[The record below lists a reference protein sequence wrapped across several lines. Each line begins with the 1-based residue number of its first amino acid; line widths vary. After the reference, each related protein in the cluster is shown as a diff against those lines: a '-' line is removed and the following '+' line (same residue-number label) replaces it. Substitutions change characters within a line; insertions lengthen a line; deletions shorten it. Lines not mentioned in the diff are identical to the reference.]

1 MCIRDSYKTIE
12 EYISNE
18 YLKTLLAFQ
27 CMYIGESPLKSSNV
41 FNLIPSTTQI
51 YGLYYIKGGM
61 YSYVKALEKLILELG
76 GKIHLN
82 SNVTNIIME
91 KNVAIG
97 AKINHENLFSY
108 LIVCNSDFT
117 YTIQNLLPVSYTH
130 LDVYKRQIQNH

>member
-1 MCIRDSYKTIE
+1 
-12 EYISNE
+12 
-18 YLKTLLAFQ
+18 
-27 CMYIGESPLKSSNV
+27 MYIGESPLKSSNV

-82 SNVTNIIME
+82 SNVTNILME

-97 AKINHENLFSY
+97 AKINHENIFSD

-117 YTIQNLLPVSYTH
+117 YTIQNLLPRSTFKNKISRRKQNNLSFSCSTFILH
-130 LDVYKRQIQNH
+130 LFLKKNIKI